1 MSYNIKSERIRA
13 GLTREQVAEAVGV
26 HPNSVRNWEQNLCQ
40 PGSNALIAMSTL
52 FGCSADY
59 LLGLTD
65 ERSLRSSD
73 QTVA

>member
-1 MSYNIKSERIRA
+1 MPYNIKSERIRA

-26 HPNSVRNWEQNLCQ
+26 HPNSVKNWEQNSCQ

-65 ERSLRSSD
+65 ERSLRASD